1 MVCICFNFYYT
12 FNFLLV
18 MLASTGY
25 RSAGETRNKLI
36 KNLNRYRVDSKLN
49 KSYTQ
54 GYLVKKVPGYWG
66 YISLMLHVCMS
77 INLYN
82 THVHTYMT
90 CTCMYTVSTQNVVH
104 IV

>member
-1 MVCICFNFYYT
+1 
-12 FNFLLV
+12 

-36 KNLNRYRVDSKLN
+36 KNLPVDSKLN

-54 GYLVKKVPGYWG
+54 GYLVKKVLD
-66 YISLMLHVCMS
+66 ISNVTLSVCMS

-82 THVHTYMT
+82 THT
-90 CTCMYTVSTQNVVH
+90 CVSTQNVVH

>member
-36 KNLNRYRVDSKLN
+36 KNLPVDSKLN
-49 KSYTQ
+49 TCKCKSYTQ
-54 GYLVKKVPGYWG
+54 GYLVKKVLD
-66 YISLMLHVCMS
+66 ISLMLHVCMS

-82 THVHTYMT
+82 THT
-90 CTCMYTVSTQNVVH
+90 CVSTQNVVH

>member
-36 KNLNRYRVDSKLN
+36 KNLPVDSKLN

-54 GYLVKKVPGYWG
+54 GYLVKKVLD
-66 YISLMLHVCMS
+66 ISNV
-77 INLYN
+77 
-82 THVHTYMT
+82 
-90 CTCMYTVSTQNVVH
+90 TCMYVNQS
-104 IV
+104 I

>member
-36 KNLNRYRVDSKLN
+36 KNLPVDSKLN

-54 GYLVKKVPGYWG
+54 GYLVKKVLD
-66 YISLMLHVCMS
+66 ISNV
-77 INLYN
+77 
-82 THVHTYMT
+82 THVYV
-90 CTCMYTVSTQNVVH
+90 CQSIYIIH
-104 IV
+104 IHVYLPRM

>member
-1 MVCICFNFYYT
+1 MACICFNFYYT

-36 KNLNRYRVDSKLN
+36 KNLPVDSKLN

-54 GYLVKKVPGYWG
+54 GYLVKKVLWIY
-66 YISLMLHVCMS
+66 LMLHVCMS

-82 THVHTYMT
+82 THTCSMYMCIYPECST
-90 CTCMYTVSTQNVVH
+90 HCVSV
-104 IV
+104 

>member
-1 MVCICFNFYYT
+1 MACICFNFYYT

-36 KNLNRYRVDSKLN
+36 KNLPVDSKLN

-54 GYLVKKVPGYWG
+54 GYLVKKVLD
-66 YISLMLHVCMS
+66 ISNVTLSVCMS

-82 THVHTYMT
+82 THT
-90 CTCMYTVSTQNVVH
+90 CVSTQNVVH

>member
-36 KNLNRYRVDSKLN
+36 KNLPVDSTRKLN

-54 GYLVKKVPGYWG
+54 GYVPCQEGTG
-66 YISLMLHVCMS
+66 YISNV
-77 INLYN
+77 
-82 THVHTYMT
+82 
-90 CTCMYTVSTQNVVH
+90 TCMYVNQS
-104 IV
+104 I

>member
-36 KNLNRYRVDSKLN
+36 KNLPVDSTRKLN

-54 GYLVKKVPGYWG
+54 GYLVKKVLD
-66 YISLMLHVCMS
+66 ISLMLHVCMS

-82 THVHTYMT
+82 THIHEASHT
-90 CTCMYTVSTQNVVH
+90 
-104 IV
+104 